1 MERDGRDLT
10 KRLIEERDQQSES
23 AHLREQEAVRRERE
37 GKESEAAAYRRAFFE
52 LGSLA
57 GILLDRQESRA
68 ELARV
73 STWRPRPMWMEK
85 LFPSKP
91 EEVAA
96 WEVARGYWGP
106 YHPHHDIPVDTYDS
120 CRVMVTVDGRLV
132 YGAVS
137 SVGQPK
143 KFEAPTEYTV
153 VSDIDER
160 LRARLA
166 ACGLRTVEDLRRKA
180 AAIRD

>member
-1 MERDGRDLT
+1 MEREGRDLT
-10 KRLIEERDQQSES
+10 KRLIRDREQRSES
-23 AHLREQEAVRRERE
+23 ALLREQETARRERE
-37 GKESEAAAYRRAFFE
+37 SQESEAAAYQRAFFE

-57 GILLDRQESRA
+57 GTLLDRQESRA
-68 ELARV
+68 ELAKI
-73 STWRPRPMWMEK
+73 STWKPRPMVMEK
-85 LFPSKP
+85 LFPSRP

-96 WEVARGYWGP
+96 WELARGLWGP
-106 YHPHHDIPVDTYDS
+106 YHPHHDIPVDTYDA
-120 CRVMVTVDGRLV
+120 CRVMVSVDGRLL

-137 SVGQPK
+137 SVGQPE

-180 AAIRD
+180 AAIRG